1 MPISWCKY
9 SNTVLKNKIF
19 LSKNDIIPFSSG
31 NRFRGAIE
39 ERTKEHTRERTGPR
53 QVGPRQIGR
62 ESEKKRPE
70 CENASGYAGIRP
82 EERRFRVRESSPGRQ
97 GFHPDAGESSAAGQF
112 SGSGAAY
119 PTQMILSLSS
129 RSEWGAGTFSG

>member
-53 QVGPRQIGR
+53 QVGPRQIDR
-62 ESEKKRPE
+62 ESEKRDPNAKTHPGTQGFVRRKD
-70 CENASGYAGIRP
+70 ASGCGRVRPDDRDFIPMRENRPQPDSSPEAGPPIRP
-82 EERRFRVRESSPGRQ
+82 R
-97 GFHPDAGESSAAGQF
+97 
-112 SGSGAAY
+112 
-119 PTQMILSLSS
+119 
-129 RSEWGAGTFSG
+129 